1 MLIVAALNLPYTIEF
16 TPPKEENNGI
26 NWNPEQ
32 SLNQQSVVTPNEP
45 PPQPETEPEVPFDLP
60 EERPEASVPL
70 PKPPKEL
77 PQKYIVDERKPLERR
92 PITVSTTPQQWTS
105 HRRRRASSIARLP
118 WKVVRQHGGNP
129 GLLNAVLRADSD
141 GLIESPKWVGLLGL
155 ATDSIVPRTRLRI
168 SEELLSRRCY
178 PVYVPDSQFTGH
190 YDNYCKEFLWPT
202 FHSQVPVI
210 PTSKAYEDYS
220 WGDYVAVNE
229 AVASKVCEVWRPGDY
244 IWVHDYHLLLVPQM
258 IRARLKKNAPIGFF
272 LHVAFPT
279 SELFKCLAY
288 RSELMKGLI
297 AANAVGFHI
306 PSYVQHFMMS
316 AARILAVDFSTN
328 PDRLETED
336 RDVFVTACPIG
347 LDSEKLDQLISS
359 EAVVKHRQVI
369 RHRWPYPIKIFC
381 GRDKADPIRGLR
393 QKLKAFEQF
402 LDAHPDQAGKVVFVQ
417 IVLNS
422 NDESTEWE
430 SLAGR
435 INSKF
440 GDPAIGLQPVV
451 LVGHDVVFEQYVA
464 LMAEADAF
472 AITSLREGMN
482 LTCHEYA
489 FCQKKSDRNGVLI
502 LSEFTGSA
510 TIFKSQALLVNPWN
524 IKQLARIYH
533 KAVVMSDLERESR
546 STELYNRVL
555 EHSSTGWVQSNV
567 MFLQRAW
574 EEDLTR
580 HCNRPDGDQLLEI
593 YRSANVN
600 GKRVF
605 LLELETSRT
614 HLYTDRIFLVL
625 RSLAYN
631 PDNVVY
637 VLSAESPSY
646 MELMYRQIP
655 GVGLIAEFGRYI
667 RMCDED
673 EWQDL
678 GSGLTDDWQAHIEPI
693 LDLIRERVAVDNVQ
707 IHESSVVVDFPP
719 PEAGGEDR
727 ELNQMGEYSSVI
739 NSTFSCYG
747 VRCKPDRNQLT
758 IYTNEI
764 GSLRLLAYRRVI
776 SSVVSPLGML
786 MIANQSFNTDADD
799 VVYAWAEE
807 QRAAGITREIVT
819 VALGK
824 HPTYART
831 MVDGENAL
839 LLLLQQLMD
848 GS

>member
-1 MLIVAALNLPYTIEF
+1 MLIVAALNLPYTVEF
-16 TPPKEENNGI
+16 TPPKEETNENES
-26 NWNPEQ
+26 NWNPQ
-32 SLNQQSVVTPNEP
+32 QILNQHSVVTPNERP
-45 PPQPETEPEVPFDLP
+45 PEPRDQSGVPFDSP
-60 EERPEASVPL
+60 EVKPEGSVPPL
-70 PKPPKEL
+70 KPSRDL
-77 PQKYIVDERKPLERR
+77 PQKYIVDERKPLEAR
-92 PITVSTTPQQWTS
+92 PITVNTIPHQWTS

-118 WKVVRQHGGNP
+118 WKIVRQHRGNP

-141 GLIESPKWVGLLGL
+141 GLIESPKWVGLLGI
-155 ATDSIVPRTRLRI
+155 ATDAIVPRTRSKI
-168 SEELLSRRCY
+168 SEELFSHRCY
-178 PVYVPDSQFTGH
+178 PTYVPDAQLAGH

-220 WGDYVAVNE
+220 WGDYVAVNQ
-229 AVASKVCEVWRPGDY
+229 AIADKVCEIWRPGDY
-244 IWVHDYHLLLVPQM
+244 IWVHDYHLLLVPKM
-258 IRARLKKNAPIGFF
+258 IRDKLKDNAPIGFF

-288 RSELMKGLI
+288 RLDLMKGI
-297 AANAVGFHI
+297 VAANAVGFHI
-306 PSYVQHFMMS
+306 QNYVQHFMMS
-316 AARILAVDFSTN
+316 AARILAVDFNTN
-328 PDRLETED
+328 PDCIETED
-336 RDVFVTACPIG
+336 RDVFVMACPIG
-347 LDSEKLDQLISS
+347 LDSEKLDSLISS
-359 EAVVKHRQVI
+359 EAVLQHRRVI
-369 RHRWPYPIKIFC
+369 RRRWAYPMKIIC

-393 QKLKAFEQF
+393 QKLKAFEMF
-402 LDAHPDQAGKVVFVQ
+402 LDAHPEQATKVVFVQ

-472 AITSLREGMN
+472 AITSLREGLN

-489 FCQKKSDRNGVLI
+489 FCQKKSNRNGVLI

-510 TIFKSQALLVNPWN
+510 TIFKSQAMLVNPWN
-524 IKQLARIYH
+524 IKQLSRTYYQ
-533 KAVVMSDLERESR
+533 AVVMPDQERQSR
-546 STELYNRVL
+546 STALYNRVL
-555 EHSSTGWVQSNV
+555 EHSSTGWVQKNV
-567 MFLQRAW
+567 GFLQRAW

-580 HCNRPDGDQLLEI
+580 LCNRPDVDQLTEI
-593 YRSANVN
+593 YQSSNKF

-605 LLELETSRT
+605 LLELEASRT

-625 RSLAYN
+625 GSLVYN
-631 PDNVVY
+631 KDNVVY
-637 VLSAESPSY
+637 VLSAESPTY
-646 MELMYRQIP
+646 MEHIYRQIP
-655 GVGLIAEFGRYI
+655 GIGLIAEFGRYV
-667 RMCDED
+667 RMYGED

-678 GSGLTDDWQAHIEPI
+678 GGVLDNDWQNRIEPI
-693 LDLIRERVAVDNVQ
+693 LELIREKVAVENVQ
-707 IHESSVVVDFPP
+707 VHESSVVVDFPQ

-764 GSLRLLAYRRVI
+764 GALRLNAYRRVI
-776 SSVVSPLGML
+776 SSVTAPLGML
-786 MIANQSFNTDADD
+786 LIANQSFNTDSDD
-799 VVYAWAEE
+799 VIYAWAEE
-807 QRAAGITREIVT
+807 QRARGITRELVTIV
-819 VALGK
+819 LGK

-839 LLLLQQLMD
+839 LLLLQQIT
-848 GS
+848 G